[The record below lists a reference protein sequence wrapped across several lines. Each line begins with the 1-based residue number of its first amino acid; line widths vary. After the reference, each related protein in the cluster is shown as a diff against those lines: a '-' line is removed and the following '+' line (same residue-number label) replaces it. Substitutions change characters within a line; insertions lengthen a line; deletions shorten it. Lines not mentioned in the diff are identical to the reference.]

1 MSDENVAWRM
11 VEYEGFEIHV
21 ATPAKEHPGASA
33 VDRSAADGAPYTY
46 IGYVCH
52 PGADPKLPGH
62 AVPFHADGEESFA
75 TEAAAWDEAVH
86 IGRSIVD
93 GTHPD
98 LTVLPLVT
106 GGV

>member
-1 MSDENVAWRM
+1 MARPRLRPSPVGSGLASSLRPARQCNNPRPARQLPSQPAALLLGDGAMSDENVAWRM

-52 PGADPKLPGH
+52 PGA
-62 AVPFHADGEESFA
+62 
-75 TEAAAWDEAVH
+75 
-86 IGRSIVD
+86 
-93 GTHPD
+93 
-98 LTVLPLVT
+98 
-106 GGV
+106 

>member
-1 MSDENVAWRM
+1 MSDEQAQWHRI
-11 VEYEGFEIHV
+11 EYEGFEIHV
-21 ATPAKEHPGASA
+21 ASFVKGQPEEQHAPGPG
-33 VDRSAADGAPYTY
+33 DRYSYV
-46 IGYVCH
+46 GYVCH

-62 AVPFHADGEESFA
+62 SVPFHADGEETFA
-75 TEAAAWDEAVH
+75 SAADARDEGVH
-86 IGRSIVD
+86 VGRSIVD

>member
-1 MSDENVAWRM
+1 MADETAPWQV

-21 ATPAKEHPGASA
+21 MPSLKNPPSEANAPA
-33 VDRSAADGAPYTY
+33 AADNRYTY
-46 IGYVCH
+46 VGYVCH
-52 PGADPKLPGH
+52 PGADPTIPGH
-62 AVPFHADGEESFA
+62 TVPFHADGEESFA
-75 TEAAAWDEAVH
+75 NRDEALYEGVH
-86 IGRSIVD
+86 VGRSIVD